1 MICTTFYLSWDIRP
15 CPLTVTAAQLLWPI
29 LQIEWK
35 LRTPWSY
42 VKTRK
47 YIQREIDFLTSN
59 CPGSKWS
66 QAIVSCSR
74 NAGILCHAKV
84 LLEGQHYFWQVLSAG
99 SKAEIHLSF
108 SCGDLISC
116 GSSHKISSLLLAQ
129 IRLCY
134 NSEEL
139 MKNIVVDHWKTL
151 SRCQEKITGIACRK
165 LAYIINC

>member
-15 CPLTVTAAQLLWPI
+15 CPLTVTATLTNSRSCYDQSY
-29 LQIEWK
+29 K
-35 LRTPWSY
+35 LNENFVHLDPMLKLGNIFSE
-42 VKTRK
+42 KG
-47 YIQREIDFLTSN
+47 F
-59 CPGSKWS
+59 
-66 QAIVSCSR
+66 
-74 NAGILCHAKV
+74 AKV

-139 MKNIVVDHWKTL
+139 IKNIVVDHWKTL
-151 SRCQEKITGIACRK
+151 SRCQGKITVITCRK